1 MYLFNSGTKHT
12 RQETKSR
19 IEGLPDI
26 NICPC
31 STFFDKFN
39 SKKGIVFKFHCQD
52 VRYKTS
58 EDIIQHIKNS
68 RTSCYYHAI
77 IFDIIQYL
85 YPCVLCMALRIK
97 KEDPYK
103 SCIKRTDIS
112 VSHRHLRPITN
123 PELSVHTWDRD
134 ITKNA
139 NWFCVKTKIKEEPG
153 FEFMVCNIFKKK
165 NATYQNLQKEESWKK
180 LVELFQKNG
189 LKQYSEKRSSEMHS
203 VGSTCGFTNW
213 PRYEYRPD
221 RYSALP
227 RPYMNSKPGGPSN
240 QFMKEPWF
248 VELAQTLDSLVFYY
262 LTEKSRNSEYCRHAL
277 SIYHHSKTII
287 PECLRICGTAFTN
300 VTMVGESTEKD
311 AWGEKLSNEMS
322 AHVDH
327 DDIITAILHVGDIP
341 TWMGRTQY
349 WDHKPSKFDNIPC
362 NTELFVHGKVQI
374 GLFHKV
380 YHGHKRWNSG
390 NRFAFNFIMKK
401 SIYDH
406 FDDYG
411 DLFYSQLQDR
421 DYDSY
426 GLLAQL
432 PIDYSFKKE

>member
-1 MYLFNSGTKHT
+1 MYCHIRVDHLEKIQKEVIEFIIKKQARSFKIEGSNAFCTERSLSYPIRKSSMNNTVLKLDRTKIESFVGSLFFNNPIWDIELQKMYLFNSGTKHT

-52 VRYKTS
+52 VRYETS

-85 YPCVLCMALRIK
+85 YPKSLCHTLRIK

-112 VSHRHLRPITN
+112 ISNRHLRPITN

-165 NATYQNLQKEESWKK
+165 MLLIKISKK
-180 LVELFQKNG
+180 KKAGKNSLNFSKRMALNNIRRKG
-189 LKQYSEKRSSEMHS
+189 HLKCILS
-203 VGSTCGFTNW
+203 V
-213 PRYEYRPD
+213 
-221 RYSALP
+221 
-227 RPYMNSKPGGPSN
+227 
-240 QFMKEPWF
+240 
-248 VELAQTLDSLVFYY
+248 V
-262 LTEKSRNSEYCRHAL
+262 
-277 SIYHHSKTII
+277 
-287 PECLRICGTAFTN
+287 
-300 VTMVGESTEKD
+300 
-311 AWGEKLSNEMS
+311 
-322 AHVDH
+322 HVDSPIGQ
-327 DDIITAILHVGDIP
+327 D
-341 TWMGRTQY
+341 M
-349 WDHKPSKFDNIPC
+349 NID
-362 NTELFVHGKVQI
+362 QI
-374 GLFHKV
+374 GTVHS
-380 YHGHKRWNSG
+380 HAHT
-390 NRFAFNFIMKK
+390 
-401 SIYDH
+401 
-406 FDDYG
+406 
-411 DLFYSQLQDR
+411 
-421 DYDSY
+421 
-426 GLLAQL
+426 
-432 PIDYSFKKE
+432 